1 MSNSENLPPKRR
13 KLKMWQWAVL
23 IFVVFPI
30 ILAIFVG
37 GSSSTTSEPTPT
49 SEVTEEE
56 VTEEEVTEEAQP
68 QPIFSSEITRWEPL
82 NPASGRAV
90 FTIRNTGE
98 VTGSPGS
105 CYIKVQDESGQYKGE
120 SFVIIENEIKP
131 GAKWMDKAIIK
142 VTNEGAFFATVG
154 SIKCGK

>member
-1 MSNSENLPPKRR
+1 MSTSENLPPKKK
-13 KLKMWQWAVL
+13 KLKKWQWAVL
-23 IFVVFPI
+23 VFFVFPI
-30 ILAIFVG
+30 ILVLFVG
-37 GSSSTTSEPTPT
+37 GSSTTTPEPTPT
-49 SEVTEEE
+49 PEVS
-56 VTEEEVTEEAQP
+56 EEAKVVP
-68 QPIFSSEITRWEPL
+68 SFSSEITRWEPI

-120 SFVIIENEIKP
+120 SFVIVENEIVP

-142 VTNEGAFFATVG
+142 VTNEGAFFATLG
-154 SIKCGK
+154 TIKCGQ